1 MSDQH
6 TARKLWCLDQIL
18 RDQRATHLD
27 FRLAYYIASVT
38 DRGTGEARF
47 KQSSA
52 AEALGVTRRAVQLS
66 SERLRALG
74 HIDISF
80 TPGRKH
86 LNGYRLCMEKANVAS
101 PLMHESANEGA
112 PFGQE
117 KANAGSPIDAKK
129 GERRDEKRRTAI
141 TEKANRHSHQSSLV
155 SIPCLIPTRA
165 REPAIVEALGSLGA
179 SLAARIGADN
189 AHSWFGKAVVVD
201 VAGDTLT
208 LELPT
213 KFITSR
219 VRQDFEGDLITCCS
233 ALVPEITAVRL
244 VTANARGAAAYDAR

>member
-1 MSDQH
+1 MADQQ
-6 TARKLWCLDQIL
+6 TAHKLWCLDRIL

-38 DRGTGEARF
+38 DRATGEARF

-66 SERLRALG
+66 SERLRVLG

-86 LNGYRLCMEKANVAS
+86 LNGYRLCMEKANVD
-101 PLMHESANEGA
+101 
-112 PFGQE
+112 
-117 KANAGSPIDAKK
+117 SPIDAKK
-129 GERRDEKRRTAI
+129 GERRDEKRRTAS

-155 SIPCLIPTRA
+155 SIPCLIPSRA
-165 REPAIVEALGSLGA
+165 REPSALDGLGPLGA
-179 SLAARIGADN
+179 AIRDRIGSDN
-189 AHSWFGKAVVVD
+189 FRSWFDGASIGDATEEAV
-201 VAGDTLT
+201 T

-213 KFITSR
+213 KFKASMIESRYADEVLACLQAQQSSIER
-219 VRQDFEGDLITCCS
+219 VRF
-233 ALVPEITAVRL
+233 V
-244 VTANARGAAAYDAR
+244 ARRAA